1 MPSFKIIGLLVLENL
16 KDFTIH
22 GRGGHLGHVT
32 WTIYTNFRSPFLR
45 KLHMKL
51 TLIGQAVS
59 EEMFEIVDDDD
70 DDDDDNND
78 DDNGR
83 RSMGI
88 L

>member
-22 GRGGHLGHVT
+22 GRGGHVT

-70 DDDDDNND
+70 DNND